1 MAVELRTGGPADPV
15 EVWTLS
21 DPSYQ
26 VSTVAAALHTDI
38 ARPFGLLVLT
48 LADCAVAE
56 ITWFNDSIVFP
67 HFGLPRSVPAKPA

>member
-1 MAVELRTGGPADPV
+1 MAPPPSRPMAVELRTGGPADQV

-38 ARPFGLLVLT
+38 QLLSNSGTSTQSPLT
-48 LADCAVAE
+48 E
-56 ITWFNDSIVFP
+56 
-67 HFGLPRSVPAKPA
+67 GR

>member
-1 MAVELRTGGPADPV
+1 MTTADLTHPMTPPPSRPWQLSFGRGGPADPV

-38 ARPFGLLVLT
+38 QLLSNSGTNTQSPLT
-48 LADCAVAE
+48 E
-56 ITWFNDSIVFP
+56 
-67 HFGLPRSVPAKPA
+67 GR

>member
-1 MAVELRTGGPADPV
+1 MTTVDLTHPMTPPPSRPMAVELRTGGPADPV

-38 ARPFGLLVLT
+38 QLLSNSGTTFSRPSY
-48 LADCAVAE
+48 LAP
-56 ITWFNDSIVFP
+56 S
-67 HFGLPRSVPAKPA
+67 R